1 MDASKLNGY
10 AVLGPTTD
18 GSSAAKLIA
27 YAVSGPSP
35 IGSTVAKLI
44 VYAVTIEFTSI
55 VRPSVFAAT

>member
-10 AVLGPTTD
+10 AVFGPATD
-18 GSSAAKLIA
+18 GPSAAKLLA

-44 VYAVTIEFTSI
+44 VYAVTNEFTSI